1 MAVWRRRGERRKED
15 ESSGDPPA
23 KATPAKSNGAAR
35 DRSDYEESITDLD
48 IVKSLMMLSQSF
60 VVKQIEVKQ
69 STRTR
74 TNDNQ
79 FECKTCN
86 RKFDSFQALGGHR
99 ASHKKPKLSIDQ
111 EQVKHRNNE
120 NAAHKCSTCGQM
132 FGTGQ
137 ALGGHMRKHRE
148 SMRTEQP
155 VDSSTVYPV
164 LNRCNSSKCLDLNL
178 TPLENDLVYA
188 FGKNLA
194 DLKFVN

>member
-1 MAVWRRRGERRKED
+1 MK
-15 ESSGDPPA
+15 
-23 KATPAKSNGAAR
+23 R

-155 VDSSTVYPV
+155 VVSSTVYPV

-178 TPLENDLVYA
+178 TPLENDLVYV
-188 FGKNLA
+188 FGKNFA

>member
-1 MAVWRRRGERRKED
+1 MK
-15 ESSGDPPA
+15 
-23 KATPAKSNGAAR
+23 R
-35 DRSDYEESITDLD
+35 DRSDYEESTITDVD
-48 IVKSLMMLSQSF
+48 IVKSLMMLSRSF

-69 STRTR
+69 STGSR
-74 TNDNQ
+74 TNDNH

-120 NAAHKCSTCGQM
+120 NAAHKCSICGQM

-137 ALGGHMRKHRE
+137 ALGGHMRKHRA
-148 SMRTEQP
+148 SMITEQP
-155 VDSSTVYPV
+155 VVSSTVYPV
-164 LNRCNSSKCLDLNL
+164 LNRCDSSKCLDLNL
-178 TPLENDLVYA
+178 TPLENDLVYV
-188 FGKNLA
+188 FGKNLV

>member
-1 MAVWRRRGERRKED
+1 MK
-15 ESSGDPPA
+15 
-23 KATPAKSNGAAR
+23 R

-120 NAAHKCSTCGQM
+120 NAAHKCSICGQM

>member
-1 MAVWRRRGERRKED
+1 MK
-15 ESSGDPPA
+15 
-23 KATPAKSNGAAR
+23 R
-35 DRSDYEESITDLD
+35 DRFDYEQTITDTD
-48 IVKSLMMLSQSF
+48 IVKSLMMLSRSF

-69 STRTR
+69 STGSR
-74 TNDNQ
+74 TNDNNH

-99 ASHKKPKLSIDQ
+99 ASHKKPKLSIDL

-120 NAAHKCSTCGQM
+120 NAAHKCSICGQM

-137 ALGGHMRKHRE
+137 ALGGHMRKHRAK
-148 SMRTEQP
+148 MITEQP
-155 VDSSTVYPV
+155 VVSTTVYPV

-178 TPLENDLVYA
+178 TPLENDLVYV
-188 FGKNLA
+188 FGKNLV